1 MPDGAVREGC
11 VEDAVRRLSAPAG
24 PCAAARAGDLARDR
38 VEPREGAARRGE
50 RVEEG
55 VVRRGAVVEAPD
67 GLGRVRRVGEGD
79 GLRLGAEGAVR
90 GAVRRL
96 LEVQAAHP
104 FVVQEPAEDGLPER
118 GVETREVGRHVHG
131 APGFDRQRVGPAL
144 REDEADAVRGV
155 RAAELQ
161 QHALPVRPVAPR
173 VRGDGRRGHDRLEVG
188 LDGGELVRAAF
199 ALEAAESPD
208 AGEEHVNLRQ
218 LQTGARGRVLREV
231 GEGAV
236 AAVLLRGVV
245 RVGQVPEAGEAPG
258 GGRLRVGAGRFE
270 GAAEAVLLP
279 RLPAD
284 PFVARHPAV
293 DSGKAPFRV
302 RTVEVAPRGF
312 VETQPRLLLV
322 AVVDDGEAARER
334 EDVEDDLPR
343 PEVRLE
349 APRERE
355 ERVPVVQIEEPHRP
369 DADDAAEK
377 LVEAAVLL

>member
-1 MPDGAVREGC
+1 MSGAT
-11 VEDAVRRLSAPAG
+11 
-24 PCAAARAGDLARDR
+24 
-38 VEPREGAARRGE
+38 
-50 RVEEG
+50 G
-55 VVRRGAVVEAPD
+55 VA
-67 GLGRVRRVGEGD
+67 
-79 GLRLGAEGAVR
+79 
-90 GAVRRL
+90 
-96 LEVQAAHP
+96 
-104 FVVQEPAEDGLPER
+104 
-118 GVETREVGRHVHG
+118 
-131 APGFDRQRVGPAL
+131 
-144 REDEADAVRGV
+144 
-155 RAAELQ
+155 
-161 QHALPVRPVAPR
+161 
-173 VRGDGRRGHDRLEVG
+173 
-188 LDGGELVRAAF
+188 
-199 ALEAAESPD
+199 
-208 AGEEHVNLRQ
+208 
-218 LQTGARGRVLREV
+218 V

-270 GAAEAVLLP
+270 RAAEAVLLP

-293 DSGKAPFRV
+293 DSGVAPFRV
-302 RTVEVAPRGF
+302 RAVEVAPRGF

-334 EDVEDDLPR
+334 EDVEDDFPR

-377 LVEAAVLL
+377 LVEAAVRLRREPVLATVLRPDARQAREGVARGGERLEERGVRGRVGVVVPPERGPRDVGDARRIARNAFAQDPPRFVLRGPPSAKAEVRHVGIVQQFVEPARELLARQGLRALRNVERRVELLAVSRGLAVPRAADLVQGDGGRLRCGWLRCGRLG